1 MCTRYSGP
9 PVVLGKLHTWVSPYV
24 SSETTRP
31 SAPLRLSHGPDGEA
45 PAAITLSHTGN
56 LTVRQLLG
64 NITSQAADASSRTG
78 TYQSHFNNVI
88 LCVCVCV
95 CVCVWRSSGSTAW
108 VMCSYPVGAKHPKN
122 VREKSDHQSTCSQIS
137 RVQGWLYRTGLLKQE
152 YVTSCSK
159 IVGCGVSSQ
168 AAKPKRQY
176 LTI

>member
-1 MCTRYSGP
+1 MF
-9 PVVLGKLHTWVSPYV
+9 PVKRHDRLLLSDCPMGLTGRLLLPSLSLTQATWQCDSCWETLH
-24 SSETTRP
+24 RK
-31 SAPLRLSHGPDGEA
+31 
-45 PAAITLSHTGN
+45 
-56 LTVRQLLG
+56 QLMPQVE
-64 NITSQAADASSRTG
+64 QAHIR
-78 TYQSHFNNVI
+78 VI
-88 LCVCVCV
+88 LIMWSCVCVCV